1 LAVQYGILL
10 RCYCTLSTQGEA
22 VMTDPLCELLR
33 KIRELNS
40 FRSNVDLMAEI
51 DAALVQQPLG
61 TLATNDDPS
70 YSRATNEALQPE
82 PVAHALTSEF
92 DKLKD
97 PDCLS
102 ISVLMFRH
110 GSRLNPTTAIYA
122 VPPSAAALIAEKDA
136 EIEQLKERSR
146 EWSALAEEEEAL
158 RHAAERALAQ
168 IKEEKAVACPHGV
181 LYPHECRDCQER
193 LGKIELAV
201 IRVCGELRDE
211 AHERRQSDKEAGMF
225 PDEHTAQMLTEW
237 ANRLELANTH
247 LLEDIYEQC
256 CEAIKPLVDTG
267 KLPASLVESVQ
278 EMAKLYAAPQSPAA
292 SNQENA
298 GRKTRQPEETRG
310 LLGASELSG
319 DGHQIDDPQQVGPQP
334 PAGKS
339 QEPQGFN
346 FEAADGEEGD

>member
-1 LAVQYGILL
+1 
-10 RCYCTLSTQGEA
+10 
-22 VMTDPLCELLR
+22 MTDPLRELLR
-33 KIRELNS
+33 EARLHVE
-40 FRSNVDLMAEI
+40 RDAEQWPNDGGPEMLERI
-51 DAALVQQPLG
+51 DAALAQQPLG

-70 YSRATNEALQPE
+70 YSRATNEAQQPE
-82 PVAHALTSEF
+82 PMAQVCRDCDGVWLDFLGKGDMLPQGT
-92 DKLKD
+92 KL
-97 PDCLS
+97 
-102 ISVLMFRH
+102 
-110 GSRLNPTTAIYA
+110 YA
-122 VPPSAAALIAEKDA
+122 VDPSAAALIADKRIAEELLSSCLDQVKEQAA
-136 EIEQLKERSR
+136 EIERLRQCAGGIAPWMIEKERDDLKLKL
-146 EWSALAEEEEAL
+146 E
-158 RHAAERALAQ
+158 AAEHALAQ